1 MEGRVAELEQ
11 RLESEEGLR
20 REGEEKLSE
29 VQKAL
34 AQAVSRYR
42 SQLLASTPDAPESMV
57 HGQTVDEVDESF
69 AKAKELVEKVRR
81 GVEERMAQGRLPAWV
96 ASQDRRRLLLAISPR
111 ENSQSPVAGV
121 GEKSRICRLRYIVRL
136 QTEGILHSAL
146 YTLELGCQSCG
157 TPAPFCLCGAK
168 VYTLLV
174 PISIIGSEGKFR
186 DGVRRECDEPKI
198 GNYT

>member
-57 HGQTVDEVDESF
+57 QGETVDEIDESF
-69 AKAKELVEKVRR
+69 AKAKQLVEKVRR
-81 GVEERMAQGRLPAWV
+81 GVEERMAHGRLPTGSPARTG
-96 ASQDRRRLLLAISPR
+96 ADFSSLSPR
-111 ENSQSPVAGV
+111 EKIMRALHAG
-121 GEKSRICRLRYIVRL
+121 
-136 QTEGILHSAL
+136 
-146 YTLELGCQSCG
+146 
-157 TPAPFCLCGAK
+157 
-168 VYTLLV
+168 
-174 PISIIGSEGKFR
+174 
-186 DGVRRECDEPKI
+186 
-198 GNYT
+198 